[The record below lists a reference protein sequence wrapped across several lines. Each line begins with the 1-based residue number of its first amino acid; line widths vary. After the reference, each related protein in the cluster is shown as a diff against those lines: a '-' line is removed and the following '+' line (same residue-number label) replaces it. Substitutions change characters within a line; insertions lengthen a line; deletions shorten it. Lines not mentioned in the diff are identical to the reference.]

1 MEINPRLGSNEAD
14 SRDEEKSALRERIR
28 NLERKEKNHLIN
40 IDDLNA

>member
-1 MEINPRLGSNEAD
+1 MEINPRLGSNEAE
-14 SRDEEKSALRERIR
+14 SRVEEKSALRERIR